1 MRTRNEEQQY
11 KEIFIKTWYKDKY
24 QISNI
29 KENII
34 GHFLKLKLF
43 CTFIWV
49 HVKHWVK
56 SKFVLNLK
64 INSIAQLAYLEGI
77 LLYMDGAFCTNSLCT
92 CKVDLW
98 GKDTLVDF
106 GNVTFI

>member
-1 MRTRNEEQQY
+1 MVRRGNGKAIVFGLMSKLYHVT
-11 KEIFIKTWYKDKY
+11 IFFDK
-24 QISNI
+24 
-29 KENII
+29 
-34 GHFLKLKLF
+34 
-43 CTFIWV
+43 
-49 HVKHWVK
+49 VK

-64 INSIAQLAYLEGI
+64 LNTFIYIHSYIHSIAQLAYLEGI